1 MMLDKNIDD
10 KKIRPAPHL
19 SAINVSANNRPA
31 NSSAIPRQF
40 RGTGRPFG
48 GANSRCPLNAS
59 CATGVWDPADSPF
72 DYGCGHGDDLRALQ
86 ALGCACDWLATGG
99 EYDNGVVTRLP

>member
-1 MMLDKNIDD
+1 MMLDRNIDD
-10 KKIRPAPHL
+10 KKSVPRPIFLPSMFL
-19 SAINVSANNRPA
+19 PITVLTTRRRFP
-31 NSSAIPRQF
+31 
-40 RGTGRPFG
+40 GTGRPFG

-59 CATGVWDPADSPF
+59 CATGVLDPADSPF